1 MAELS
6 FLDKLTPEQL
16 AYAVK
21 VAQAAKEAGVP
32 PKLAVAIAYQESGLN
47 PKSVDGKDGEI
58 GGMQIKPD
66 TAKSVGFSLGDI
78 KTEQGNINAGI
89 AYLKL
94 SLDKTKQNPM
104 LAAYGYNAGVDHPVF
119 YGGEGS
125 PKAKSYMETI
135 GKYGAYEGLMPSD
148 ASKTNLAPTDQKIQV
163 DETAEPPLSSA
174 PALEDAPPP
183 KPIEPDTSGASPGE
197 RFVAGAAGTAVGTAA
212 TTGKGLLAAKDARS
226 VRLAQLTAAA
236 AEKGRMAAQAAAGT
250 TAAGS
255 TGVAGSAAT
264 GSTAAGTTQ
273 SGAAGARPASPGS
286 VIADAGYLG
295 KGETGRQVYNTAK
308 GLGFTDI
315 EAAEF
320 VKQGATA
327 DDVYATAKDT
337 RSAGFKKIRSSFP
350 TDRYLENPQ
359 YGGLLTT
366 DQGGGKGPKQSFKV
380 QGALPT
386 ADLPPNYMPGP
397 AAPPPQGS
405 LVEIPKPTPSAPPSL
420 AQRTAAGL
428 DEVANLFKSMMKPV
442 AATARYA
449 GKYALPPLAGL
460 SAGLDVA
467 EMAHE
472 YDKAADQRDYI
483 KMGTKG
489 AGVVGG
495 ALSMFP
501 PTAPVGVPLML
512 GAGALDLY
520 RDPEARAY
528 AEKKMQEMQQGVK
541 RRFDQVP
548 SGYSDPMGYA
558 Q

>member
-1 MAELS
+1 MVELS

-21 VAQAAKEAGVP
+21 VAKAAKEAGVP

-78 KTEQGNINAGI
+78 KTEQGNINAGV

-94 SLDKTKQNPM
+94 SLDKTKNPM

-119 YGGEGS
+119 YGGEVS
-125 PKAKSYMETI
+125 PKAKSYMETL

-148 ASKTNLAPTDQKIQV
+148 DSKTNLAAADQKIEG
-163 DETAEPPLSSA
+163 DEPAELPLSSA
-174 PALEDAPPP
+174 PTLEDAPPP
-183 KPIEPDTSGASPGE
+183 KPVEPDTSGASPGE
-197 RFVAGAAGTAVGTAA
+197 RFVAGAAGTAAGTAA

-226 VRLAQLTAAA
+226 VRMAQLTGAA
-236 AEKGRMAAQAAAGT
+236 AEKGRLAAQAAASTSAAPAVPELKKIEPITSRAIPIGT
-250 TAAGS
+250 QDAGRMAAGQ
-255 TGVAGSAAT
+255 TGNMPYNYAKSAG
-264 GSTAAGTTQ
+264 
-273 SGAAGARPASPGS
+273 
-286 VIADAGYLG
+286 L
-295 KGETGRQVYNTAK
+295 
-308 GLGFTDI
+308 TDI
-315 EAAEF
+315 EAARALDMTKQAGGVHDLSTQRREGLGRVNQIAPNQF
-320 VKQGATA
+320 V
-327 DDVYATAKDT
+327 
-337 RSAGFKKIRSSFP
+337 
-350 TDRYLENPQ
+350 ENPA
-359 YGGLLTT
+359 YGGLMTP
-366 DQGGGKGPKQSFKV
+366 DQGGGKGPRQSFKV
-380 QGALPT
+380 QGPLSV
-386 ADLPPNYMPGP
+386 ADLPPDYMPGP
-397 AAPPPQGS
+397 AAPPPQGT
-405 LVEIPKPTPSAPPSL
+405 LVEIQRPTPPAPPSL

-428 DEVANLFKSMMKPV
+428 DEVANLFKSMIRPV
-442 AATARYA
+442 AATAKYA

-472 YDKAADQRDYI
+472 YDKPANQRDYT
-483 KMGTKG
+483 KMATKG

-501 PTAPVGVPLML
+501 PTAAVGVPLML
-512 GAGALDLY
+512 GASAVDLY
-520 RDPEARAY
+520 RDPAARAY
-528 AEKKMQEMQQGVK
+528 AEKKMQEMQQGVQ

>member
-1 MAELS
+1 MSAKPPELS
-6 FLDKLTPEQL
+6 FLDGLSQEQII
-16 AYAVK
+16 YAVK
-21 VAQAAKEAGVP
+21 IAQAAEKAGVP
-32 PKLAVAIAYQESGLN
+32 PKLAVAIAYQESRLN
-47 PKSVDGKDGEI
+47 PNAPNGADGEVGI
-58 GGMQIKPD
+58 MQIKPA
-66 TAKSVGFSLGDI
+66 TAKGEGFSLSDI
-78 KTEQGNINAGI
+78 KDPAKNIDAGI
-89 AYLKL
+89 AYLKK
-94 SLDKTKQNPM
+94 SWERSEKNPK
-104 LAAYGYNAGVDHPVF
+104 LAAYGYNAGIDAALF
-119 YGGEGS
+119 YGGE
-125 PKAKSYMETI
+125 PDPRAKKYVADV
-135 GKYGAYEGLMPSD
+135 GGYGAYTGLMEE
-148 ASKTNLAPTDQKIQV
+148 KAPE
-163 DETAEPPLSSA
+163 ETLSSA
-174 PALEDAPPP
+174 PTLEDVPPP
-183 KPIEPDTSGASPGE
+183 EPAEPDTSGASPGE
-197 RFVAGAAGTAVGTAA
+197 RFVAGATGTAVGTAA
-212 TTGKGLLAAKDARS
+212 ATGKGLLAAKDARS
-226 VRLAQLTAAA
+226 VRLAQLTSAA
-236 AEKGRMAAQAAAGT
+236 AEKGRLAAQAAAGT

-255 TGVAGSAAT
+255 TGVTGSAAT
-264 GSTAAGTTQ
+264 GSTTAGTTQ

-380 QGALPT
+380 QGPLSA
-386 ADLPPNYMPGP
+386 ADLPPDYMPGP
-397 AAPPPQGS
+397 AAPPPQGT
-405 LVEIPKPTPSAPPSL
+405 LVELPKPTPPAPPSL

-442 AATARYA
+442 VATAKYA

-472 YDKAADQRDYI
+472 YDKPSDQRDYI

-512 GAGALDLY
+512 GAGAVDLY

-528 AEKKMQEMQQGVK
+528 VKKKMEEAQQGVQ
-541 RRFDQVP
+541 RRFDQIP
-548 SGYSDPMGYA
+548 SDYSDPMGYSR
-558 Q
+558 

>member
-1 MAELS
+1 MSAKPPELS
-6 FLDKLTPEQL
+6 FLDGLSQEQII
-16 AYAVK
+16 YAVK
-21 VAQAAKEAGVP
+21 IAQAAQAAGVP
-32 PKLAVAIAYQESGLN
+32 PKLAVAIAYQESRLN
-47 PKSVDGKDGEI
+47 PNAPNGADGEI
-58 GGMQIKPD
+58 GIMQIKPA
-66 TAKSVGFSLGDI
+66 TAKGEGFELKQI
-78 KTEQGNINAGI
+78 KDPDENIKAGI
-89 AYLKL
+89 AYLKK
-94 SLDKTKQNPM
+94 SWEKSDQNPK
-104 LAAYGYNAGVDHPVF
+104 LAAYGYNAGIDAGLF
-119 YGGEGS
+119 YGGD
-125 PKAKSYMETI
+125 PDPRAKKYVADV
-135 GKYGAYEGLMPSD
+135 GGYGAYNGLME
-148 ASKTNLAPTDQKIQV
+148 KKAPEEQ
-163 DETAEPPLSSA
+163 LSSA
-174 PALEDAPPP
+174 PKLENRRPSPPAP
-183 KPIEPDTSGASPGE
+183 PDTSGASPGE
-197 RFVAGAAGTAVGTAA
+197 RFFAGSAGTAVGTSAA
-212 TTGKGLLAAKDARS
+212 TGKGLLAAKDSRS
-226 VRLAQLTAAA
+226 VRMAQLTAAA
-236 AEKGRMAAQAAAGT
+236 AERGKLEAQAAEMAAQAGKTVPPSVNPPSSLAKLEPIKPIP
-250 TAAGS
+250 
-255 TGVAGSAAT
+255 V
-264 GSTAAGTTQ
+264 
-273 SGAAGARPASPGS
+273 GARPASPGS

-320 VKQGATA
+320 VKQGATSG
-327 DDVYATAKDT
+327 DVYATAKDT

-380 QGALPT
+380 QGPLSA
-386 ADLPPNYMPGP
+386 ADLPLDYMPGP
-397 AAPPPQGS
+397 AAPPPQGT
-405 LVEIPKPTPSAPPSL
+405 LVEIPKPTPPAPPSL

-442 AATARYA
+442 AATAKYA

-472 YDKAADQRDYI
+472 YDKPPDQRDYI
-483 KMGTKG
+483 KMATKG

-501 PTAPVGVPLML
+501 LTAPVGVPLML
-512 GAGALDLY
+512 GAGAVDLY

-528 AEKKMQEMQQGVK
+528 AEKKMQEMQQGVQ

>member
-1 MAELS
+1 MSAKPPELS
-6 FLDKLTPEQL
+6 FLDDLNHEQIV
-16 AYAVK
+16 YAVK
-21 VAQAAKEAGVP
+21 VAQAAARAGVP
-32 PKLAVAIAYQESGLN
+32 PKLAVAIAYQESRLN
-47 PKSVDGKDGEI
+47 PNAPNGAAGEI
-58 GGMQIKPD
+58 GLMQIKPD
-66 TAKSVGFSLGDI
+66 TAKGEGFSLADI
-78 KTEQGNINAGI
+78 KNPDKNIDAGI
-89 AYLKL
+89 SYLKK
-94 SLDKTKQNPM
+94 SWEKSDQNPK
-104 LAAYGYNAGVDHPVF
+104 LAAYGYNAGIDAPLF
-119 YGGEGS
+119 YGGD
-125 PKAKSYMETI
+125 PDPRAKKYVADV
-135 GKYGAYEGLMPSD
+135 GGYGAYSGLMEE
-148 ASKTNLAPTDQKIQV
+148 KAPEEQ
-163 DETAEPPLSSA
+163 LSSA
-174 PALEDAPPP
+174 PKLEDRPPSPPAPT
-183 KPIEPDTSGASPGE
+183 DTSGASKGE
-197 RFVAGAAGTAVGTAA
+197 RFFAGAAGTAAGTAA
-212 TTGKGLLAAKDARS
+212 TTGKGILAAKDARS
-226 VRLAQLTAAA
+226 ARLAQLTAAA
-236 AEKGRMAAQAAAGT
+236 AEKGRLAAQSAAGT
-250 TAAGS
+250 TAAGTAAGS

-264 GSTAAGTTQ
+264 GSTTAGTTQ
-273 SGAAGARPASPGS
+273 SGVAGARPAPPGS

-380 QGALPT
+380 QGPLSA
-386 ADLPPNYMPGP
+386 ADLPPDYMPGP
-397 AAPPPQGS
+397 AAPPPQGT
-405 LVEIPKPTPSAPPSL
+405 LVEIPKPTPPAPPSL

-428 DEVANLFKSMMKPV
+428 DEVANLFKSMIRPV
-442 AATARYA
+442 ADTAKYV
-449 GKYALPPLAGL
+449 GKYALPPLSGL

-472 YDKAADQRDYI
+472 YDKPEAQRDYI

-501 PTAPVGVPLML
+501 LTAPIGVPLML
-512 GAGALDLY
+512 GSSAVDLY
-520 RDPEARAY
+520 RDPAVRAY
-528 AEKKMQEMQQGVK
+528 AEKKMQEMQKEAQ